1 MKWLSMILCVESK
14 VDGRRYYWMDGYN
27 NLQEEKDYKIG

>member
-14 VDGRRYYWMDGYN
+14 VDGLWYYWMDGWM
-27 NLQEEKDYKIG
+27 DIIIS

>member
-14 VDGRRYYWMDGYN
+14 VDGLWYYWMDGYN
-27 NLQEEKDYKIG
+27 NLLEEKD